1 MARDISDKLARD
13 LHDKTRSELDS
24 FLDQADA
31 LIKRGHA
38 IGANRGPQSRHLL
51 GQLLDR
57 ADALL
62 SPKRPKPVSAG
73 PSKLEQAKAF
83 ARANPGKAAL
93 VAVGVG
99 LILKRMLSRG

>member
-13 LHDKTRSELDS
+13 LQDKTRSELDT

-31 LIKRGHA
+31 LIKRGKA
-38 IGANRGPQSRHLL
+38 IGASRGPQSRHLL

-62 SPKRPKPVSAG
+62 SPKEPKPALAG
-73 PSKLEQAKAF
+73 PSKLEQAKAY
-83 ARANPGKAAL
+83 ARANPGKTAL

-99 LILKRMLSRG
+99 LILKRILSRG